1 MNVISPAVTQVEPVQ
16 VPTKIRKHLFRMVV
30 VCFALHIAAIGI
42 FHFYRFRIEDNH
54 FGYGWEMG
62 RIGQAIALGQ
72 GFSSPY
78 GGSTGPTAWE
88 PPLYPYLIGGVFK
101 MFGIYSDASAWVLLS
116 INSLLTALTCISIFF
131 IAHRTMGEKVAFWS
145 AWIWALL
152 PYAMYWSVHWVWDTT
167 LAPFLLSVLF
177 LVTLKLEDWP
187 GWKGWAILGVL
198 WGISGLCNP
207 SMLSFLP
214 FSGLWAWHRRHQHN
228 LPSLRGVILASF
240 LFFACLSPWLVRNYL
255 TFGKVVFVRDDF
267 GYELRLGNNPGADGR
282 LMAYLQPNLNNLEL
296 QRYRSMGE
304 MAYEERCKRLAFDW
318 ISQNPARFAVIS
330 LKRFFYYWNNTVKG
344 TNSTAPVDFRTSGF
358 LASSV
363 LAIWGLIRALQTHK
377 PGAWLFF
384 WLVLVYPTVYY
395 FVFPG
400 ARYRHPIEPELL
412 VLVVFLIS
420 EVKVNSR
427 RQIPS

>member
-1 MNVISPAVTQVEPVQ
+1 
-16 VPTKIRKHLFRMVV
+16 MVLI
-30 VCFALHIAAIGI
+30 CFALHIAAIGI
-42 FHFYRFRIEDNH
+42 FHFYRFRTEDDH

-62 RIGQAIALGQ
+62 RIGRAIALGQ

-101 MFGIYSDASAWVLLS
+101 LFGIYSNASAWVLLS
-116 INSLLTALTCISIFF
+116 INSLFTALTCIPIFL
-131 IAHRTMGEKVAFWS
+131 IARRTMGDKVALWS

-167 LAPFLLSVLF
+167 LAPLLLSLVFLL
-177 LVTLKLEDWP
+177 TLKLEGWP
-187 GWKGWAILGVL
+187 GSKGWALFGLL
-198 WGISGLCNP
+198 WGFSALCNP

-214 FSGLWAWHRRHQHN
+214 FSGLWASHRRRTRN
-228 LPSLRGVILASF
+228 LPSLRGFILASL
-240 LFFACLSPWLVRNYL
+240 LFFVCLSPWLVRNYL
-255 TFGKVVFVRDDF
+255 TFGKLVFVRDDF

-282 LMAYLQPNLNNLEL
+282 LMAYLQPNLNKLEL
-296 QRYRSMGE
+296 ERYRSMGE

-318 ISQNPARFAVIS
+318 IRQNPGRFAVIS
-330 LKRFFYYWNNTVKG
+330 LKRLFYYWNNTVKD

-377 PGAWLFF
+377 PGAWLFL
-384 WLVLVYPTVYY
+384 WLVFAYPTVYY

-412 VLVVFLIS
+412 ILAVFLFS
-420 EVKVNSR
+420 EVKITPSPE
-427 RQIPS
+427 IPS